1 MQFISRSREISSGE
15 KINRQHPQ
23 EIGRSIGL
31 SAVARRNRQQMQFIS
46 RSREISS
53 GEK

>member
-15 KINRQHPQ
+15 KINRQHML